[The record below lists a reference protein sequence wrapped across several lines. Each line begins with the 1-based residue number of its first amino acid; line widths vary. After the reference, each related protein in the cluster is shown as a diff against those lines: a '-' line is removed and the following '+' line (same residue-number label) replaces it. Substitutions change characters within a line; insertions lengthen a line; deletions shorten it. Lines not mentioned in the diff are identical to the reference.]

1 MIKKAFVAALVVVSV
16 AAGPAFAGQHY
27 RVVAKDPA
35 NGATIKVP
43 LGDDLQL
50 KLTACESCGFRWKIV
65 KKPDATVIAFERRQS
80 SVSQCTSPC
89 TGGNATERWLFQSKS
104 VGSTVVR
111 LGYFGPGK
119 STPDKV
125 KRLDLSVTG

>member
-1 MIKKAFVAALVVVSV
+1 MIKKAFVAALVVVAV
-16 AAGPAFAGQHY
+16 AAGAAFAGQHY
-27 RVVAKDPA
+27 RVVAKDPT

-65 KKPDATVIAFERRQS
+65 KKPDAAVIAFERRQS

-104 VGSTVVR
+104 AGS
-111 LGYFGPGK
+111 
-119 STPDKV
+119 
-125 KRLDLSVTG
+125 

>member
-1 MIKKAFVAALVVVSV
+1 MIKRALVVAV
-16 AAGPAFAGQHY
+16 AACLVGGPAFAGQHY
-27 RVVAKDPA
+27 RVVASNPS

-43 LGDDLQL
+43 LGDELQL

-65 KKPDATVIAFERRQS
+65 KKPDAAVIAFDRRQK

-89 TGGNATERWLFQSKS
+89 TGGNATERWLFDSKS
-104 VGSTVVR
+104 VGATAVK

-119 STPDKV
+119 SKPDKV
-125 KRLDLSVTG
+125 KRFDLAVTS

>member
-1 MIKKAFVAALVVVSV
+1 VIKRAVVAALATVLV
-16 AAGPAFAGQHY
+16 AGPAFAGQHY
-27 RVVAKDPA
+27 RVVAKNPS

-50 KLTACESCGFRWKIV
+50 KLTACEDCGFRWKIM
-65 KKPDATVIAFERRQS
+65 KKPDASVIAFDRRQK
-80 SVSQCTSPC
+80 SVNPCTSPC
-89 TGGNATERWLFQSKS
+89 TGGMATERWLFDSKS
-104 VGSTVVR
+104 VGTTTVK

-125 KRLDLSVTG
+125 KRLDLAVTD